1 MAAALPVF
9 ALRTLVTFGL
19 VASSVKHCSG
29 QTYRSESAEVGRLVQ
44 EYDSRFYQ
52 QPAHELGFGYY
63 YQGDIMLPAPRS
75 QNRLS
80 LSEEQTSSRWPNAIV
95 PYLIS
100 SKSFKPHEIRTI
112 QEAMNVF
119 HTRTCVRFMPR
130 TPQSQHYVRIT
141 SNNAGCYASV
151 GRQLDNGQNVMNLQT
166 PACLTRGTPI
176 HELMHVLGFLHEVSR
191 PDRDEYVYVNRSALK
206 PEYQTNAFYNTN
218 FAKFE
223 RNVETYH
230 IPYNYGSIMHYT
242 RYAGARDR
250 RYPILM
256 NKKPYSEPDFGHHTL
271 SQSDIDAVNSRYC
284 RNAISQSIASQ
295 RPFYPVSNPLPTFS
309 SFI

>member
-1 MAAALPVF
+1 MAAALPFF
-9 ALRTLVTFGL
+9 ALRTLVTLGL
-19 VASSVKHCSG
+19 VASVKHCLG
-29 QTYRSESAEVGRLVQ
+29 QRYRSESAEVGRLVQ

-63 YQGDIMLPAPRS
+63 YQGDIMLPTPRS

-80 LSEEQTSSRWPNAIV
+80 LSEDQTSSRWPNAIV
-95 PYLIS
+95 PYSIS
-100 SKSFKPHEIRTI
+100 TKSFKPNEIRTI
-112 QEAMNVF
+112 QEAMSVF
-119 HTRTCVRFMPR
+119 HMKTCVRFMPR
-130 TPQSQHYVRIT
+130 TPQSQYYVRIT

-223 RNVETYH
+223 RNVETYN

-250 RYPILM
+250 RYPVLM

-284 RNAISQSIASQ
+284 RNSISQSIASQ